1 MSLRS
6 HSGASSAVAGPGAD
20 APGPR
25 GRAVASSSRRKVP
38 CARTRVTR
46 YFWGFAFLS
55 LAAHA
60 DLDAG
65 LRAFEAGDYATA
77 FEILRPLAT
86 HHGYERAMNQLG
98 AMYENGWG
106 VERDGHRAATWYE
119 KSALEGYSRAMY
131 NLGLLYAEGKLI
143 PRDTIKALAWLGAAG
158 DHREPGALR
167 AAKGLASTMT
177 GDELVASG
185 NLREQLNAHIYAD
198 TARARARTREPTLGA
213 PPIAPDRLMSAQEIL
228 DLFSGRTSTHEFR
241 ESPMREHFKAH
252 SSREHALAGR
262 KAKFEGEYRD
272 GYYKGKWWVERDM
285 LCLDYA
291 RITAFDDCFWLERLN
306 DVKVRTYSRKTGV
319 RVIEHIDALPR

>member
-1 MSLRS
+1 MPRARAAARRAAASCSCGRMSR
-6 HSGASSAVAGPGAD
+6 
-20 APGPR
+20 PR
-25 GRAVASSSRRKVP
+25 
-38 CARTRVTR
+38 ARLARCL
-46 YFWGFAFLS
+46 WGLAFLS
-55 LAAHA
+55 LATHA

-106 VERDGHRAATWYE
+106 VERDGHRAAAWYE
-119 KSALEGYSRAMY
+119 KAALDGHGRAMY
-131 NLGLLYAEGKLI
+131 NLGLLYAQGELI
-143 PRDTIKALAWLGAAG
+143 PRDTIKGLAWLGAAS
-158 DHREPGALR
+158 DHREPDALR
-167 AAKGLASTMT
+167 AAKGLALSMT
-177 GDELVASG
+177 GDELAVAG
-185 NLREQLNAHIYAD
+185 NLREQLNARIYAD
-198 TARARARTREPTLGA
+198 TARSRARKREPALRT

-252 SSREHALAGR
+252 SSRQRALAGQ

-272 GYYKGKWWVERDM
+272 GYYKGKWWVEGDM

-306 DVKVRTYSRKTGV
+306 DVEVRTYSRKTGA
-319 RVIEHIDALPR
+319 RAIEHIDATPR